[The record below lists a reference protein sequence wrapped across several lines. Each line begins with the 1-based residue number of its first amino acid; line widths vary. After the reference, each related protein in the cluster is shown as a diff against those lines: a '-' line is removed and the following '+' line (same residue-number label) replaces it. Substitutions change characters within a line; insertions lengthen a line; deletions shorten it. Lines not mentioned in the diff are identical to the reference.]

1 MKHHLIN
8 KIFFAFLMLIGIISC
23 EEREELVVES
33 NGSAMVMDLSTDKLI
48 LNENFPANPALT
60 VTWKQATY
68 SVPVEIKYSLE
79 VSSTEAFETAYA
91 LTSTLES
98 QNYASFT
105 NKEINEA
112 AKKIGLL
119 PYVAKK
125 MFFRVKSYIG
135 STNSL
140 QQTSG
145 VTSILLTPYAASP
158 TYEYKDL
165 FLIGNAAV
173 GNWDNAATNNT
184 LLPLLKT
191 SSATKY
197 TFTGLFKSGTDIG
210 FKMIKVKGSWDA
222 QYGSG
227 GAGVLST
234 DGGSGNITVPA
245 EGYYKLTVDTAA
257 LTYVL
262 EPVTPPTVTYANVSV
277 IGTSTGG
284 ADIQLT
290 KSTFDPHSWT
300 AAKVSLK
307 EGVFKFRANNAWD
320 VNWGTNNEFFGVGTS
335 GGADIPLSAEWTY
348 DIYFND
354 VSGNYT
360 LIPTE

>member
-1 MKHHLIN
+1 MKNNFFN
-8 KIFFAFLMLIGIISC
+8 KMFFAFLMLIGIISC

-79 VSSTEAFETAYA
+79 VSSTESFETAYA

-158 TYEYKDL
+158 TYEFTDL
-165 FLIGNAAV
+165 YLIGDATA
-173 GNWDNAATNNT
+173 GGWDNALTNMN

-191 SSATKY
+191 GNSKVY
-197 TFTGLFKSGTDIG
+197 EFTGFFKTGG
-210 FKMIKVKGSWDA
+210 FKIIKDKGSWDA

-227 GAGVLST
+227 GSGVLSM
-234 DGGSGNITVPA
+234 DGGSGNISIA
-245 EGYYKLTVDTAA
+245 QDGYYKLSINTAA
-257 LTYVL
+257 LTYTLV
-262 EPVTPPTVTYANVSV
+262 PVTNPGTSYVNLSI

-284 ADIQLT
+284 TDIQLT
-290 KSTFDPHSWT
+290 KSTFDSHLWT
-300 AAKVSLK
+300 AKKVSLK

-320 VNWGTNNEFFGVGTS
+320 VNWGTNNEFFGVGTA

-348 DIYFND
+348 DVYFND
-354 VSGNYT
+354 VTGGYT